1 MLLGAGKGLPRK
13 NKISLDDWLDKQN
26 LSSMVG
32 ARRYLANDGSTNFMG
47 ISAVE
52 YDPDDSGSYSILE
65 EEAILWAKQA
75 AILSL
80 KSSVESVKTAE
91 RLKRD
96 IRGADGKIESKILK
110 DFSANIQESVKNLT
124 IRGLE
129 TVRIEE
135 TVHQPTGKNI
145 IVAVANVNSALAV
158 KASGIMKDLY
168 ATLKEVNADQ
178 SFIQGEEAG
187 MKAQAAKTLNNKAIY
202 DAGVASGAQ
211 QVDAEYNNRASDRA
225 AMARGQSQRSES
237 PSTESSSSSAGDSQS
252 GSWAG
257 DMEVEDDF

>member
-1 MLLGAGKGLPRK
+1 M
-13 NKISLDDWLDKQN
+13 
-26 LSSMVG
+26 
-32 ARRYLANDGSTNFMG
+32 
-47 ISAVE
+47 
-52 YDPDDSGSYSILE
+52 
-65 EEAILWAKQA
+65 
-75 AILSL
+75 
-80 KSSVESVKTAE
+80 
-91 RLKRD
+91 
-96 IRGADGKIESKILK
+96 
-110 DFSANIQESVKNLT
+110 
-124 IRGLE
+124 E

-187 MKAQAAKTLNNKAIY
+187 MKAEAAKTLNNKAFY

-237 PSTESSSSSAGDSQS
+237 PSTDSGSSSAGDSQS

-257 DMEVEDDF
+257 DMEVDDDF

>member
-1 MLLGAGKGLPRK
+1 M
-13 NKISLDDWLDKQN
+13 
-26 LSSMVG
+26 
-32 ARRYLANDGSTNFMG
+32 
-47 ISAVE
+47 
-52 YDPDDSGSYSILE
+52 
-65 EEAILWAKQA
+65 EAIMWAKQA

-96 IRGADGKIESKILK
+96 IRGSDGKTESVILK
-110 DFSANIQESVKNLT
+110 DFSADIRESVKDLT

-129 TVRIEE
+129 TLRIEE
-135 TVHQPTGKNI
+135 TVHEPTGKNI

-178 SFIQGEEAG
+178 SFIKGEEAG
-187 MKAQAAKTLNNKAIY
+187 MKAEAAKTLNNKKIFN
-202 DAGVASGAQ
+202 AGVASGSEKVA
-211 QVDAEYNNRASDRA
+211 AEYDDRASDRA
-225 AMARGQSQRSES
+225 TMRNNQSEEAQTPAANVDSD
-237 PSTESSSSSAGDSQS
+237 SSGESQS

-257 DMEVEDDF
+257 DTDVDDDF